1 MSPLASGPNQRLSV
15 LHLADDPKPS
25 AFQEVAAEPGCRP
38 APEPLFLLFAV
49 YHFADWLPQTL
60 PHLKIFPETGSH
72 IPGCYYYSVLGT
84 GLRALCVLGTCTT
97 T

>member
-15 LHLADDPKPS
+15 LRLADDPKPS

-49 YHFADWLPQTL
+49 YHFAD
-60 PHLKIFPETGSH
+60 
-72 IPGCYYYSVLGT
+72 
-84 GLRALCVLGTCTT
+84 
-97 T
+97 